1 MIYCIF
7 FLISFGAS
15 VVGAVCGIGG
25 GVIIKPVLDAFGM
38 LDVKTINF
46 LSGTTVLAMSICAF
60 VTTRLKKESLV
71 DMRIGTLLAVGAA
84 AGGVMGKSLFQVLT
98 GAYDQRYVGGVQA
111 LCLLAVTLAT
121 LIYTIVK
128 EKLPSFQVT
137 NALVCLLVGLVLG
150 VLSSFL
156 GIGGGPINLGV
167 LFLFFS
173 MPVKTAAQNSLYI
186 ILFSQIT
193 SLVQTVATGSV
204 PKVSVFLLLLM
215 VIGGIGG
222 GVFGRKVSRKID
234 AEKTNK
240 LFILLMVV
248 IIFINI
254 YNTYKYLA

>member
-1 MIYCIF
+1 MIYLIF
-7 FLISFGAS
+7 FIISFGAS
-15 VVGAVCGIGG
+15 IVGAICGIGG

-46 LSGTTVLAMSICAF
+46 LSGTTVLAMSVCSF
-60 VTTRLKKESLV
+60 VTTKLKKESLV

-84 AGGVMGKSLFQVLT
+84 AGGVMGKSLFQILT
-98 GAYDQRYVGGVQA
+98 GAYEQRYVGGVQA
-111 LCLLAVTLAT
+111 ICLLIVTLGT
-121 LIYTIVK
+121 LIYTLVK
-128 EKLPSFQVT
+128 EKLPSLHVM
-137 NALVCLLVGLVLG
+137 NAAACLLVGLVLG

-167 LFLFFS
+167 LFFFFS

-193 SLVQTVATGSV
+193 SLIQTIATSSV
-204 PKVSVFLLLLM
+204 PEVSVFLLALM

-222 GVFGRKVSRKID
+222 GVCGRKISRKID

-240 LFILLMVV
+240 LFIILMAV
-248 IIFINI
+248 IIFVNI
-254 YNTYKYLA
+254 YNTYKYLG